1 MKRLLI
7 IFCVFVSAIS
17 SWSTE
22 VNIKFIEV
30 ESIYQEN
37 DRSLSLQPYASH
49 DGNIIHLYSDFPIET
64 MQVTVKDSMGNILS
78 WETIALN
85 PEQPYTFSIGDV
97 ATGVYMLELNDGRNK
112 YRGYFEIDF

>member
-7 IFCVFVSAIS
+7 ILCVFLVTASIRA
-17 SWSTE
+17 TE
-22 VNIKFIEV
+22 VSIKFEKICDG
-30 ESIYQEN
+30 YEN

-49 DGNIIHLYSDFPIET
+49 DGSIIHLYSDFPIET
-64 MQVTVKDSMGNILS
+64 MQVTVKDAMGNILS
-78 WETIALN
+78 WETISLN

-112 YRGYFEIDF
+112 YRGYFEIDS